1 MQMLGI
7 LAGLVSAVLQSCSY
21 IASAVF
27 LRRHGSPRDMLFYSQ
42 AVQFLFA
49 VPILLAFA
57 PEGALADAHLLMANA
72 FWLII
77 FTITQFSMFAAQR
90 TVEPSKIATWLGLKI
105 VVLAVLTTFWPI
117 NGESVSALKWLAIA
131 ITISAVWLLN
141 QSGGMKPGWRGAFYL
156 ALLIGVSSLCDRQQ
170 VLIIGEFRKYGAGLF
185 ASSVLTLAL
194 GYATFGVFAI
204 GYLIADWR
212 RLLSASPHGR
222 GERMLSAF
230 NPSVAREVWGK
241 LRDSFPFAAFWFS
254 AMMCIYFCYGELG
267 PVFGNVVQSTRSV
280 IAVVIGILAARLFSL
295 GVETPVSRSMWMR
308 RLIAAALMSV
318 GIILYSCL

>member
-49 VPILLAFA
+49 VPILFAFA

-141 QSGGMKPGWRGAFYL
+141 QSGGMRPGWRGAFYL

-204 GYLIADWR
+204 GYLIADWH
-212 RLLSASPHGR
+212 RLLSASGR
-222 GERMLSAF
+222 GRPAPLAST
-230 NPSVAREVWGK
+230 AREVWGK
-241 LRDSFPFAAFWFS
+241 MRDSVPFAAFWFS

-280 IAVVIGILAARLFSL
+280 IAVVIGMLAARLFAL

-308 RLIAAALMSV
+308 RFVAAALMSA

>member
-49 VPILLAFA
+49 VPILFAFA

-141 QSGGMKPGWRGAFYL
+141 HSGGMRPGWRGALYL

-170 VLIIGEFRKYGAGLF
+170 VLIIGEFRKYGSGLF

-204 GYLIADWR
+204 GYLIADWH
-212 RLLSASPHGR
+212 RLLSASARRR
-222 GERMLSAF
+222 GGPAPLAST
-230 NPSVAREVWGK
+230 AREVWGK
-241 LRDSFPFAAFWFS
+241 MRDSVPFAAFWFS

-280 IAVVIGILAARLFSL
+280 IAVVIGMFAARLFAL
-295 GVETPVSRSMWMR
+295 GVETPVSRLMWMR
-308 RLIAAALMSV
+308 RFVAAALMSA